1 MLRTSRL
8 VCACLLSCAVLPQAL
23 AVPLNIP
30 ATHPR
35 LWYGNA
41 ARLAQARAYFQTTPF
56 TPAGGDASELN
67 MSRALRGLLLNSNAD
82 CDQAVAHLAAWTTAG
97 QGPFRDA
104 IRQQGDSLLL
114 IYDWCH
120 ARLSPAQI
128 STLVARWNGYLDT
141 ENADTF
147 ANRGS
152 EANNY
157 FWGRVRNNLM
167 WGIASFGDNPRAQQ
181 FIDNAL
187 DLRMN
192 QWFATWY
199 GNFGRGGVFA
209 EGPDY
214 GAVMLS
220 YPLVPFASAADFGYD
235 PYAATPFFREALYA
249 LIYGTTPGPTTITGQ
264 FSGGSLLFPFN
275 DDESF
280 REGSVIN
287 VREYLGNYARTFG
300 QRLPTSGNARAI
312 RAWLTSTNAGRGWM
326 YDALGGSGDPAD
338 IASLPLD
345 YYAPGSAVLYSRS
358 GHDANAM
365 EVHVQLGTPGGVE
378 HRHRDAGNFQVWRKG
393 RWLTRESVGYAEMVA
408 GFAGNGSVDTEHHLA
423 HNGLMFQG
431 RTTGRWVGTGPIVI
445 PPGVDRGDQPDG
457 LPRVVRLQHMP
468 DFSYLVVDFSQAY
481 RNTNGRRVDWPY
493 ADRALREFLFI
504 RPLNALVILDRMRAS
519 SDSLLSFYG
528 TTDWVERTD
537 PLALRVAAA
546 QVTRSFIMHF
556 EVAPTTSA
564 NRVQATLGNQ
574 VSELIT
580 LLPAAPGF
588 RIVNED
594 RPGDEDAGQFRLE
607 LDSVGSVESYFLNVV
622 HGRDVGDAPLSASV
636 TDNGTRWTLQLSHPV
651 LGSATVVLNKGMSS
665 QGGNIAIA
673 GGSVALLNPVVQ
685 GLVVTADGPVWD
697 VFDLQMY
704 DGFE

>member
-1 MLRTSRL
+1 M
-8 VCACLLSCAVLPQAL
+8 
-23 AVPLNIP
+23 
-30 ATHPR
+30 
-35 LWYGNA
+35 
-41 ARLAQARAYFQTTPF
+41 
-56 TPAGGDASELN
+56 
-67 MSRALRGLLLNSNAD
+67 
-82 CDQAVAHLAAWTTAG
+82 
-97 QGPFRDA
+97 
-104 IRQQGDSLLL
+104 
-114 IYDWCH
+114 
-120 ARLSPAQI
+120 
-128 STLVARWNGYLDT
+128 
-141 ENADTF
+141 
-147 ANRGS
+147 
-152 EANNY
+152 
-157 FWGRVRNNLM
+157 
-167 WGIASFGDNPRAQQ
+167 
-181 FIDNAL
+181 
-187 DLRMN
+187 
-192 QWFATWY
+192 
-199 GNFGRGGVFA
+199 
-209 EGPDY
+209 
-214 GAVMLS
+214 
-220 YPLVPFASAADFGYD
+220 
-235 PYAATPFFREALYA
+235 
-249 LIYGTTPGPTTITGQ
+249 
-264 FSGGSLLFPFN
+264 
-275 DDESF
+275 
-280 REGSVIN
+280 
-287 VREYLGNYARTFG
+287 
-300 QRLPTSGNARAI
+300 
-312 RAWLTSTNAGRGWM
+312 
-326 YDALGGSGDPAD
+326 
-338 IASLPLD
+338 
-345 YYAPGSAVLYSRS
+345 
-358 GHDANAM
+358 
-365 EVHVQLGTPGGVE
+365 
-378 HRHRDAGNFQVWRKG
+378 
-393 RWLTRESVGYAEMVA
+393 
-408 GFAGNGSVDTEHHLA
+408 
-423 HNGLMFQG
+423 
-431 RTTGRWVGTGPIVI
+431 I